1 LSVSSSLLWRG
12 ILAIAV
18 GVVSVAWPGI
28 TITGF
33 VVLFAVFAFLSAITD
48 ATVAFSSDSAGPVVG
63 YLLLALLSVA
73 AGAAALLWPGITA
86 LALTI
91 WVAAWA
97 FITGIVEVTLAF
109 RRGETAGQRAMWALG
124 GLVSIA
130 LGVVLA
136 IRPDLGAVSLAEVF
150 GLFGI
155 VYGISALILS
165 ADARKVSNTARGLI
179 SSTAQRN

>member
-1 LSVSSSLLWRG
+1 MSVSSSLLWRG
-12 ILAIAV
+12 LLAIAI
-18 GVVSVAWPGI
+18 GVVSVAWPNI
-28 TITGF
+28 TLTGF

-97 FITGIVEVTLAF
+97 FVTGIVEVMLAF
-109 RRGETAGQRAMWALG
+109 RRGETAGERAMWALG

-136 IRPDLGAVSLAEVF
+136 IRPDIGAVSLAEVF
-150 GLFGI
+150 GLFSI
-155 VYGISALILS
+155 VYGISALVLS
-165 ADARKVSNTARGLI
+165 AEARKIGSTARGLI
-179 SSTAQRN
+179 SSTA